1 MNNEEFG
8 QVVAEIICLVVSMS
22 AFVAGI
28 NLLF

>member
-1 MNNEEFG
+1 MDNSELG
-8 QVVAEIICLVVSMS
+8 QVVAEIICLSFCLS